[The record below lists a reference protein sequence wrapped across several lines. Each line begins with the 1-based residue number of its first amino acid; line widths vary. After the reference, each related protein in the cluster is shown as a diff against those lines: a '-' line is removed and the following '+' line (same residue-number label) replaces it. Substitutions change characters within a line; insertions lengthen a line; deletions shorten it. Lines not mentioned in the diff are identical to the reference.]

1 MRPCC
6 VTDLTHRRLQ
16 LPTLK
21 FMTAARHL
29 TSLRPGL
36 LMVAGIGLITAPFA
50 LGAGTPVVVT
60 GLVVGVLTVALSLAG
75 TDASGRGT
83 LPLSAQAVYH
93 RGLGTGLVLAGSIF
107 GLAGEGAGLAV
118 FGAAGL
124 LTLLTASV
132 SRYSAHPA

>member
-1 MRPCC
+1 
-6 VTDLTHRRLQ
+6 
-16 LPTLK
+16 
-21 FMTAARHL
+21 
-29 TSLRPGL
+29 
-36 LMVAGIGLITAPFA
+36 MVAGIALIIVPFGV
-50 LGAGTPVVVT
+50 GAGMPVVVT
-60 GLVVGVLTVALSLAG
+60 GLVVGVLTVALALAG

-93 RGLGTGLVLAGSIF
+93 RGLGVGLVLAAAMF

-118 FGAAGL
+118 FGLAGL

>member
-1 MRPCC
+1 M
-6 VTDLTHRRLQ
+6 L
-16 LPTLK
+16 
-21 FMTAARHL
+21 
-29 TSLRPGL
+29 
-36 LMVAGIGLITAPFA
+36 AGIGLVTVPFVA
-50 LGAGTPVVVT
+50 SAGTSVVVT
-60 GLVVGVLTVALSLAG
+60 GLVVGVLMVALALAG
-75 TDASGRGT
+75 TDTSGRGT

-93 RGLGTGLVLAGSIF
+93 RGLGTGLVLAAAIF